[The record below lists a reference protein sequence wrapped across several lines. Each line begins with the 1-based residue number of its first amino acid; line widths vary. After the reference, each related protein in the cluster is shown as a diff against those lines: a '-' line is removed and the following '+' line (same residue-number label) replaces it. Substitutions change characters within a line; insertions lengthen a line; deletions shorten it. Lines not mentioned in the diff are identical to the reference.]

1 MLAPAVSVAPPAAP
15 RPRVAEWIAILLIV
29 VLAAAARFWGLEFGL
44 PYLYHPDEP
53 GKIEIAQAMFKTGDL
68 NPHYFRKP
76 TLLIYANALLYVPW
90 YYIGKANGRFA
101 SPGDIPPVR
110 RTNMGVGYMGA
121 PDAVILGRALTAV
134 IGVAGV
140 LLLWILARRITGYS
154 SVALVAALLLAISPI
169 NVIQGHYIETN
180 AFLVLALLAVL
191 WASLRLL
198 ERGTRRDYLLAGF
211 LTGVAMTCKYP
222 GVVGLVMPLAAH
234 WLRSGRTLVRDRN
247 LVACLLAVPVGFLL
261 FTPFALLDPVSFVL
275 GAGSEA
281 AHYAIG
287 HEGAEGWAPFW
298 YLGYA
303 FRIEGIVTL
312 CAAVGGWFAWKRGDR
327 QLLLVTA
334 FAAAFYIFI
343 SLFRVRNDRTFM
355 PITPFLFLLGAWAL
369 RDLWRQVQAW
379 PRGPR
384 RFAAAAGLV
393 AALVV
398 GIVVPGR
405 AAYAATRKLTIVDS
419 RETGR
424 VWIAENLPAGSH
436 VAIESYAPWVSP
448 ERYTLEPVRRMI
460 DHPPEWY
467 VQQKVDYAVV
477 SRAMY
482 GRFYRNRERYP
493 DDVARYDAMFARFLL
508 LREFRDGGLEIR
520 VYAVR

>member
-1 MLAPAVSVAPPAAP
+1 MAAAVVPTAS
-15 RPRVAEWIAILLIV
+15 RPRAAEWFVILAIV
-29 VLAAAARFWGLEFGL
+29 ALAAAARFWGIGFGL

-53 GKIEIAQAMFKTGDL
+53 GKIEIAQQMLKTGDL

-76 TLLIYANALLYVPW
+76 TLLIYANALLYVP
-90 YYIGKANGRFA
+90 YYLVNKANGRFTA
-101 SPGDIPPVR
+101 PADIPAVQ
-110 RTNMGVGYMGA
+110 RTNMGVGYIGA
-121 PDAVILGRALTAV
+121 PDAVVMGRALTAV
-134 IGVAGV
+134 IGVVGV
-140 LLLWILARRITGYS
+140 FVLWLLARRITGS
-154 SVALVAALLLAISPI
+154 PAVALVAALLLAISPV

-180 AFLVLALLAVL
+180 AFLVLALLGVL

-198 ERGTRRDYLLAGF
+198 ERGTRADYLLAGF

-222 GVVGLVMPLAAH
+222 GVVGFVIPLAAH
-234 WLRSGRTLVRDRN
+234 WLRSGRKIVRDRN
-247 LVACLLAVPVGFLL
+247 LIACCLAVPVGFLL

-298 YLGYA
+298 YIGYA
-303 FRIEGIVTL
+303 VQGEGIITL
-312 CAAVGGWFAWKRGDR
+312 IAVIGGWLAWKRKD
-327 QLLLVTA
+327 QPLLLVTA
-334 FAAAFYIFI
+334 FALAYYIFI

-369 RDLWRQVQAW
+369 LQLWQLSRAT
-379 PRGPR
+379 PAASR
-384 RFAAAAGLV
+384 RLG
-393 AALVV
+393 AALGLGALLIA

-405 AAYAATRKLTIVDS
+405 VAYAATRKLTIVDS

-424 VWIAENLPAGSH
+424 VWIEQHLPAGSH
-436 VAIESYAPWVSP
+436 VAIESYSPWVAP
-448 ERYTLEPVRRMI
+448 NRYALEPVRRII

-467 VQQKVDYAVV
+467 VEQKIDYVVV

-482 GRFYRNRERYP
+482 GRFYRNRERYAA
-493 DDVARYDAMFARFLL
+493 DVAQYDALFNRFELL
-508 LREFRDGGLEIR
+508 QEFHDGGLEVK